1 MGKFVDY
8 LCEAVDQAERL
19 ELPNVALGDEI
30 RIGKF
35 KNRTAIVTGFS
46 TDKHGQPI
54 LLTNKGSVTLFKP
67 RLVKLMKD
75 EVEEDAMPRVIID
88 KGW

>member
-1 MGKFVDY
+1 MGKFLDY
-8 LCEAVDQAERL
+8 LCEADNQAERL
-19 ELPNVALGDEI
+19 TLPAIEIGDSI

-35 KNRTAIVTGFS
+35 KNRKATVTGFG

-54 LLTNKGSVTLFKP
+54 LHTNKGPVSLFKP
-67 RLVKLMKD
+67 RLAKLMKD